1 MIGWGFYWRKV
12 RLGELVDGVDPFP
25 VKRWRCTACKR
36 TFSYLPPFVLVLKRY
51 AASAI
56 QGVWESRVD
65 HASGQSLEQLA
76 ERWGLPCVVTLRRWL
91 APLDAYGAAIES
103 ELRRLLPSDIG
114 DIERHRQPARRIL
127 SLVQLYTTRAS
138 LHPLDL
144 ERVPYHHVSH
154 IVRRLQ
160 ACNG

>member
-12 RLGELVDGVDPFP
+12 RLGELVDSVGPIP
-25 VKRWRCTACKR
+25 VKRWRCTACRR

-56 QGVWESRVD
+56 QGIWECRVD
-65 HASGQSLEQLA
+65 HASLSLEQLA

-91 APLDAYGAAIES
+91 APFDAWGAAIES
-103 ELRRLLPSDIG
+103 ELRRVLPFDVG
-114 DIERHRQPARRIL
+114 GIELDRQPARRIL

-138 LHPLDL
+138 LHPLDR

-160 ACNG
+160 TCSG